1 MVPEQPETRK
11 VNMPTMMRETVF
23 AAAGANP
30 NAYNG
35 SIFETA
41 RRRQVLSMAC
51 VQSVTANFAGINVG
65 PDVVA
70 EEFAPPVLASYP
82 IIPDSFYFTDIA
94 EQGDRIVNFLRA
106 TVAVTFRSICVIADA

>member
-1 MVPEQPETRK
+1 
-11 VNMPTMMRETVF
+11 MPTMMRETVF
-23 AAAGANP
+23 GAAGSNP
-30 NAYNG
+30 NAFNG

-41 RRRQVLSMAC
+41 RRRQVLSMSC
-51 VQSVTANFAGINVG
+51 VQSVTANFAGFNVG

-82 IIPDSFYFTDIA
+82 LIPDMFYFTDIA
-94 EQGDRIVNFLRA
+94 EMGDRIVNFLRA